1 MYRLDMST
9 AQLPKE
15 ISARID
21 RLPSSSVVWSW
32 VARVSF
38 GGFFEIYET
47 ALTSLL
53 APVLVSMGIFH
64 KGSAGLFGLPDLATF
79 AFATFAGLFAG
90 AVLSSAF
97 ADHFGRRPTF
107 TWSLIWYAVATL
119 AMGMQSTALSICIWR
134 FIAAIGVGA
143 EIIAVDAYLAEL
155 MPKAIRGRGFAISTS
170 LQFLAVPVA
179 GILSTVLARKT
190 VAGIAGWRLILLVPA
205 IGAILIWWV
214 RRGLPE
220 SPRWLA
226 EHERGAEAEA
236 ILDGVEESIRHG
248 TGLPLPEPDLSPA
261 EPPQSPAGFSD
272 LFRGALLRRTLM
284 MLVASCAVTAAFFGF
299 GNWLPSLL
307 EARGVNVTR
316 SLLYTAVI
324 AFSYP
329 IAPLFFSLIADRI
342 ERKWQIVIGTALTV
356 GAGLLFARQRV
367 AAGWITLGLLI
378 TVGNNLASYGIHT
391 YRSELFPTNVR
402 ARAIGLIYSVDR
414 LTAAFGGYLVGFIL
428 LRGGVSDVLT
438 FITAAALVA
447 MIAIGVF
454 GPRTRGLAT
463 EEITTQPMTR

>member
-1 MYRLDMST
+1 MTPKLDMLTS
-9 AQLPKE
+9 QSPKE

-53 APVLVSMGIFH
+53 APVLVSVRIFNE
-64 KGSAGLFGLPDLATF
+64 GRGGLFGLPDLATF
-79 AFATFAGLFAG
+79 AFATFAGLFVG
-90 AVLSSAF
+90 AVLSSSV

-107 TWSLIWYAVATL
+107 TWSLVWYAVATL
-119 AMGMQSTALSICIWR
+119 AMGAQTTARSICIWR
-134 FIAAIGVGA
+134 FIAAIGVGG

-155 MPKAIRGRGFAISTS
+155 MPKAIRCRGFAISTS
-170 LQFLAVPVA
+170 LQLVAVPVV
-179 GILSTVLARKT
+179 GILSTVLNRRT
-190 VAGIAGWRLILLVPA
+190 VAGVAGWRLILLVPA

-226 EHERGAEAEA
+226 EHEREAEA
-236 ILDGVEESIRHG
+236 DAILERIEESIRHR
-248 TGLPLPEPDLSPA
+248 TGLALPEADLSAVATAQPA
-261 EPPQSPAGFSD
+261 AGLSD

-284 MLVASCAVTAAFFGF
+284 MLVASCAVTAAFFTF

-307 EARGVNVTR
+307 EARGVNPT
-316 SLLYTAVI
+316 SSMLYTAVI

-329 IAPLFFSLIADRI
+329 AAPLFFSLVADRI
-342 ERKWQIVIGTALTV
+342 ERKWQIVIGTGLTV
-356 GAGLLFARQRV
+356 CAGLLFARQTV

-378 TVGNNLASYGIHT
+378 TVGTNLASYGIHT
-391 YRSELFPTNVR
+391 YRSELFPTT
-402 ARAIGLIYSVDR
+402 S
-414 LTAAFGGYLVGFIL
+414 
-428 LRGGVSDVLT
+428 
-438 FITAAALVA
+438 
-447 MIAIGVF
+447 
-454 GPRTRGLAT
+454 GLA
-463 EEITTQPMTR
+463 PSD